1 MVFRPHYRRNYGG
14 NKGIFNWFGM
24 SGNTVDNPPT
34 PSNKDGVDSGLISA
48 RRSDSSELPPGWAQD
63 WQALVP
69 DLVDSTP
76 SQKLAVEWPNLVTVE
91 AGNVIEVISLLISH
105 QKSENL

>member
-34 PSNKDGVDSGLISA
+34 LPNKDGVDSGLISA

-76 SQKLAVEWPNLVTVE
+76 SQKLTVEWPNLVTVE
-91 AGNVIEVISLLISH
+91 AGNVIEVISHLISH
-105 QKSENL
+105 YLEI